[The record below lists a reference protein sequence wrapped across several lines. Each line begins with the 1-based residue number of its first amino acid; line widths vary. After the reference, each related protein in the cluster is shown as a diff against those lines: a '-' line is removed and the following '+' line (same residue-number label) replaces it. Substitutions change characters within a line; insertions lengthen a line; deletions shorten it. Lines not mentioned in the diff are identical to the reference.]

1 MANKI
6 ITTNYPKNPK
16 QIMIAD
22 SEMIS
27 LGVQVS
33 NAGVTAGTDGKKIVK
48 AGTPVYGNLRTRNT
62 GFTIAGAEG
71 AKPAGILLHDV
82 DVTAGTENGAL
93 VIFGVVDLEKLE
105 MIWVD
110 FPYSF
115 KQSYAIAATK
125 SSCLNI
131 VATLKRALQTHMSL
145 FDLIKLHKNHLI
157 FCENKSEAKYIISD
171 ELTADLSPCD
181 TEKITADWL

>member
-33 NAGVTAGTDGKKIVK
+33 NTGVTAGTDGKKIVK
-48 AGTPVYGNLRTRNT
+48 AGTPVYGNLKTRNT
-62 GFTIAGAEG
+62 AFTVAGAEG

-82 DVTAGTENGAL
+82 DVTAGAENGAL

-105 MIWVD
+105 SDV
-110 FPYSF
+110 
-115 KQSYAIAATK
+115 
-125 SSCLNI
+125 
-131 VATLKRALQTHMSL
+131 QT
-145 FDLIKLHKNHLI
+145 
-157 FCENKSEAKYIISD
+157 
-171 ELTADLSPCD
+171 
-181 TEKITADWL
+181 KITAAIETALDGKIFFTTGSGNALS

>member
-33 NAGVTAGTDGKKIVK
+33 NTGVIAGTDGKKVVK
-48 AGTPVYGNLRTRNT
+48 AGTSVYGNLKTRNT
-62 GFTIAGAEG
+62 AFTIAGTEG

-82 DVTAGTENGAL
+82 DVTAGAENGAL

-105 MIWVD
+105 SDV
-110 FPYSF
+110 
-115 KQSYAIAATK
+115 
-125 SSCLNI
+125 
-131 VATLKRALQTHMSL
+131 QT
-145 FDLIKLHKNHLI
+145 
-157 FCENKSEAKYIISD
+157 
-171 ELTADLSPCD
+171 
-181 TEKITADWL
+181 KITAAIETALDGKIFFTTGSGNALS